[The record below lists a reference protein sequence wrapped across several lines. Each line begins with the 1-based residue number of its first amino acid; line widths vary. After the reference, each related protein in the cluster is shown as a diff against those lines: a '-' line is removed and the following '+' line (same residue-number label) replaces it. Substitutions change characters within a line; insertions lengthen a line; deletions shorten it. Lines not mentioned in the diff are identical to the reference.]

1 MVLGHS
7 CKEALKLLLR
17 APLRAITPRSWLY
30 PLYLLATL
38 HIFRFSP
45 SFDTDRFNGEHT
57 INEAFR
63 ADSLNEGVRF
73 YTKFILNVDE
83 SDLL

>member
-1 MVLGHS
+1 MQLP
-7 CKEALKLLLR
+7 K
-17 APLRAITPRSWLY
+17 P
-30 PLYLLATL
+30 
-38 HIFRFSP
+38 
-45 SFDTDRFNGEHT
+45 
-57 INEAFR
+57 AFR